1 MCKIAYSALVL
12 STLGLF
18 AGCGGRAD
26 LAQATG
32 VVTFKGEPVA
42 EAKVMLHPLGGGARN
57 SYGTTNEKGEFK
69 LSTFGMNDGALVGRH
84 AVTVSKTDTSALPQI
99 DTSELATKGYTGA
112 SYEAMMGPGAA
123 ARNAKKI
130 KHIIP
135 EKYSAKETSG
145 IEVDVVKGES
155 NHFPLDI
162 SE

>member
-1 MCKIAYSALVL
+1 MHKIAFSAVALC
-12 STLGLF
+12 TLGLL

-26 LAQATG
+26 LAPATG
-32 VVTFKGEPVA
+32 VVTFKGEPV
-42 EAKVMLHPLGGGARN
+42 EDAKVMLHPLDGGPRN
-57 SYGTTNEKGEFK
+57 SYGTTNAKGEFK

-84 AVTVSKTDTSALPQI
+84 AVTVSKVDPDSLPKL
-99 DTSELATKGYTGA
+99 DTSELSTKGYSGA

-135 EKYSAKETSG
+135 EKYETKEKSG
-145 IEVDVVKGES
+145 IEVDVVKGEK